1 MLSYF
6 YKDRMM
12 RPSLRPIIN
21 KKLYAVPTYRKSG
34 FSAKEDYIQNAKL
47 SLNKSHCSVKQIL
60 YTILG
65 IQVFDEDLNASTS
78 ILMQNRFSS
87 SFFPP
92 AKKIFTASTA
102 ELVFHLFVQCHAQ
115 GQSFV
120 EFQET
125 TPLLSEAAP
134 PQTKHINLLA
144 FRQWVSSLI
153 RDEFDVQHL
162 LSELE
167 PYANRFYFYPALK
180 RDLLVQN
187 DFMPNPHLF
196 ILNLV
201 ETSDMSPQILEKI
214 RTIQESHTL
223 REDHHEILEPLLS
236 EKCAE
241 NQRARTNLKVEK
253 SGLRKLMKKHWP

>member
-1 MLSYF
+1 
-6 YKDRMM
+6 M

-34 FSAKEDYIQNAKL
+34 FSAKEDYIQNAKI
-47 SLNKSHCSVKQIL
+47 SLNKSQCSVKQIL

-102 ELVFHLFVQCHAQ
+102 ELVFYLFVQCHAQ

-125 TPLLSEAAP
+125 TPLLSEVAP

-144 FRQWVSSLI
+144 FRQWISSLI
-153 RDEFDVQHL
+153 KDEFDVQHL

-180 RDLLVQN
+180 RDHLMQN

-214 RTIQESHTL
+214 STTQESHPL
-223 REDHHEILEPLLS
+223 RPDHHEILGPLLS

-241 NQRARTNLKVEK
+241 NQRARTNLKAEK
-253 SGLRKLMKKHWP
+253 SGLRKLMKKHWT